1 MVKLHIHSIHYI
13 RVFFCLSSR
22 VCLVTA
28 NCAYKVRWFSEL
40 GEHRGKGP
48 GRKTRLKHSP
58 PRSVPPPFMSA
69 CKSSILSLLLDCGP
83 PEGGA
88 VWGLIHHRD
97 TDRPGPS
104 NYTLKCSQLSKY
116 LSNNLV
122 GGIVQG
128 DKWLSVEQRK
138 EEGRRKG
145 MNECREKGKEG
156 GRR

>member
-1 MVKLHIHSIHYI
+1 MLI
-13 RVFFCLSSR
+13 RSGGFQR
-22 VCLVTA
+22 V
-28 NCAYKVRWFSEL
+28 EL

-97 TDRPGPS
+97 TDRPGLS

-116 LSNNLV
+116 LSSNLV

>member
-1 MVKLHIHSIHYI
+1 M
-13 RVFFCLSSR
+13 
-22 VCLVTA
+22 CLVTA
-28 NCAYKVRWFSEL
+28 NCAYKVRWFSKSRV
-40 GEHRGKGP
+40 RGAQRKGP
-48 GRKTRLKHSP
+48 RQEDASEAQSSEVGPTT
-58 PRSVPPPFMSA
+58 FMSA
-69 CKSSILSLLLDCGP
+69 CKSSILYLLLDCGP